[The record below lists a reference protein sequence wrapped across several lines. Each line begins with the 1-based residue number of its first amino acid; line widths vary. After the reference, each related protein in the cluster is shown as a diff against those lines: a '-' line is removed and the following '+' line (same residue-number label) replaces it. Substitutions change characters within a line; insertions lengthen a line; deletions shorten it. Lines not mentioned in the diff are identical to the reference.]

1 MGTTIVLK
9 KEHLVKKTYNGAI
22 KESKVLGF
30 PQENSPVKPYSNIFY
45 WTNLASDFGSVITEH
60 PIIGFEILTYVLK
73 GTYETFDKDKGQLV
87 KMIEG
92 DMQLI
97 QAGKGIRYSGKL
109 HPKSEIIQ
117 VWIDP
122 DLNQSRRTDPVLVNY
137 AADILQT
144 NNFIESNSKIF
155 SINNEPIKLNSKN
168 VEFQVLKLGAGFHTI
183 PSSKD
188 NVLSGYVVEGFIEI
202 DDTLMGVG
210 DFFKV
215 ENKKELHLASLI
227 NSKIF
232 TLVSPLKPEYQTY
245 AELQF

>member
-45 WTNLASDFGSVITEH
+45 WSNMASDFGSVITEH

-73 GTYETFDKDKGQLV
+73 GAYETFDKESGQWFR
-87 KMIEG
+87 MNQG

-109 HPKSEIIQ
+109 HPLSEIIQ

-122 DLNQSRRTDPVLVNY
+122 DLNLSRRTDPVLIRY
-137 AADILQT
+137 AAENVPV
-144 NNFIESNSKIF
+144 NNFRESSSHIYKGAENSIR
-155 SINNEPIKLNSKN
+155 LNSKD
-168 VEFQVLKLGAGFHTI
+168 VAFHVMELGAGFHTI
-183 PSSKD
+183 PTSKD
-188 NVLSGYVVEGFIEI
+188 AVLSGYVVEGYIEI

-232 TLVSPLKPEYQTY
+232 TLTSPYKPEYQTY
-245 AELQF
+245 AEMQL